1 MVISISNDRD
11 QFYIH
16 HISYTFV
23 SIYSYTYTHMTQHL
37 QPIKPPPIPKH
48 HSMRSQN
55 SRHPLHV
62 PRACNQ
68 VSPHPS
74 PSTMSLQLRKPF
86 LHRELAVK

>member
-37 QPIKPPPIPKH
+37 QPIKP
-48 HSMRSQN
+48 
-55 SRHPLHV
+55 
-62 PRACNQ
+62 
-68 VSPHPS
+68 HPS
-74 PSTMSLQLRKPF
+74 PSTTLCAVKIAATRSMY
-86 LHRELAVK
+86 HELAIK